1 MPSIDTLR
9 LRIFPLTP
17 EQVRLWV
24 EDLPA
29 LERELGY
36 SYRGIPL
43 EERPLEA
50 LRRLLAQAEGDP
62 CRQPY
67 CTPWML
73 VHKEDRTIIG
83 SAGFQGRPDSR
94 GEVEISYAMG
104 PAYSPSRGW
113 RISPPRPI
121 WSAIPPSGS
130 WSGWASRSTAMRRPC
145 GGAYENLGR
154 GSRRGTYRSRHL

>member
-50 LRRLLAQAEGDP
+50 LRQLLAQAEGP
-62 CRQPY
+62 
-67 CTPWML
+67 
-73 VHKEDRTIIG
+73 
-83 SAGFQGRPDSR
+83 
-94 GEVEISYAMG
+94 
-104 PAYSPSRGW
+104 SPSRGW

-130 WSGWASRSTAMRRPC
+130 WSGWASRSTAMRKPC

-154 GSRRGTYRSRHL
+154 GSRRGTNRPCHL